1 VISNKYIISYQT
13 MKMNSLRIKMNAT
26 INSYKNIS
34 SRSVQII
41 CNLGGAYAAS
51 SILQTSSPPLR
62 LAAAGM
68 GAILANHIYSS
79 YDFASLDDTI
89 RDPISGLTKAASD
102 IASGHGSIFD
112 YGIVG
117 GAGYAGYSASSYA
130 LGGSTAAVAAEG
142 VESAG
147 LLAELGAGALET
159 IEMLAPLAILV

>member
-1 VISNKYIISYQT
+1 
-13 MKMNSLRIKMNAT
+13 M
-26 INSYKNIS
+26 
-34 SRSVQII
+34 QII
-41 CNLGGAYAAS
+41 CNLGGAYAATS
-51 SILQTSSPPLR
+51 LIQTSSPPIR

-68 GAILANHIYSS
+68 GAIFANYIYQS
-79 YDFASLDDTI
+79 YDFGSLDDTI
-89 RDPISGLTKAASD
+89 RDPITGLAKAASD

-112 YGIVG
+112 YGLVG

-130 LGGSTAAVAAEG
+130 LGGSGATVAAEG

>member
-1 VISNKYIISYQT
+1 
-13 MKMNSLRIKMNAT
+13 MNET

-34 SRSVQII
+34 TRPVQII

-51 SILQTSSPPLR
+51 SVLQTSSPPLR

-68 GAILANHIYSS
+68 GAIFANQLYLL
-79 YDFASLDDTI
+79 YDIGSLDDTI
-89 RDPISGLTKAASD
+89 RDPISGLAKAASD

-112 YGIVG
+112 YGLVG

-130 LGGSTAAVAAEG
+130 LGGSGATVAAEG

-147 LLAELGAGALET
+147 LLAELGAGSLEAV
-159 IEMLAPLAILV
+159 EMLAPLAILI